1 MCLQKTVHMCS
12 NNSVSNDKLCQ
23 DLSQLYDNKLM
34 LNQCCFTLEELRIQD
49 TNTEDASLLMI
60 LACVKSL
67 KALGGFLYFR

>member
-1 MCLQKTVHMCS
+1 MDTTNVH
-12 NNSVSNDKLCQ
+12 NDTLCEH
-23 DLSQLYDNKLM
+23 LSELYDDRTV
-34 LNQCCFTLEELRIQD
+34 LNHCCFTLEELRIQD

>member
-1 MCLQKTVHMCS
+1 
-12 NNSVSNDKLCQ
+12 
-23 DLSQLYDNKLM
+23 M
-34 LNQCCFTLEELRIQD
+34 LNHCCFTLEELRIQD

>member
-1 MCLQKTVHMCS
+1 MCLQKDVYVETNNIS
-12 NNSVSNDKLCQ
+12 NEILCQ
-23 DLSQLYDNKLM
+23 NLSRMYDNKSL
-34 LNQCCFTLEELRIQD
+34 LNNCCFTLEEFRIQD